1 MYMDVILKEYATFK
15 KAHKKRCYLQAGM
28 ISEKAL
34 STVIKEGS
42 NRSMR
47 KNTKT
52 VLQMYQKDICVLGI
66 LREQLK
72 IRAEDSKPGIE
83 VLILCLEHV
92 TELVFETY

>member
-1 MYMDVILKEYATFK
+1 
-15 KAHKKRCYLQAGM
+15 M

-34 STVIKEGS
+34 STVIKERS

-47 KNTKT
+47 KNTKN
-52 VLQMYQKDICVLGI
+52 VLEMCQKDICVLGI

-72 IRAEDSKPGIE
+72 IRIEDSKPGTE

-92 TELVFETY
+92 TELVFEIY